1 MLFCKSVN
9 MKILTFGGTG
19 FVGSNFVRYAIS
31 KGHEVLVYARSMND
45 YAKSLQNVGANIIF
59 SYENYLK
66 DVDCLVYL
74 IGAMWTKDP
83 KEFEY
88 LQVQF
93 PTEIGRKF
101 FQVNSGKFVYIS
113 SIGVSENIESKER
126 PIAEESPHGEGLKPN
141 TLHGI
146 TKLEG
151 EKSVSKFPNYVI
163 LRFPIVYGPYS
174 RILMWRI
181 FMWLASHGIGIKN
194 DNMFS
199 VVSTTNT
206 SKAIELACKYKRNNY
221 FYITDK
227 EPATLTSL
235 FSDVA
240 KAIQKEIR
248 VWFPFSVKFIEP
260 FKSSHEILK
269 MAYDVLSRELVY
281 SYKKAERELDYIP
294 EDVRVETFKE
304 MAKYYKFI

>member
-1 MLFCKSVN
+1 

>member
-1 MLFCKSVN
+1 

-235 FSDVA
+235 FSDLA

-304 MAKYYKFI
+304 MAKYYKII

>member
-1 MLFCKSVN
+1 MLFCKNVN

-19 FVGSNFVRYAIS
+19 FVGSNFVRYALS
-31 KGHEVLVYARSMND
+31 KGHDVLVYARNMND
-45 YAKSLQNVGANIIF
+45 YAKALQNAGANIIF
-59 SYENYLK
+59 SYDDHSK
-66 DVDCLVYL
+66 DVDCLVYF

-83 KEFEY
+83 KEFQY
-88 LQVQF
+88 LQVKF

-113 SIGVSENIESKER
+113 SIGVSENIDSKER
-126 PIAEESPHGEGLKPN
+126 PILEESPHGEGLKPN

-151 EKSVSKFPNYVI
+151 EKSISKFPNYVI
-163 LRFPIVYGPYS
+163 LRFPIIYGPYS

-181 FMWLASHGIGIKN
+181 FMWLTSHGIGIKN

-199 VVSTTNT
+199 VVSTRNA
-206 SKAIELACKYKRNNY
+206 SKAIELACKYKSNDY

-227 EPATLTSL
+227 EPVNLTSL
-235 FSDVA
+235 FSDAA
-240 KAIQKEIR
+240 KAINREIKS
-248 VWFPFSVKFIEP
+248 WFPFSVKLIEP
-260 FKSSHEILK
+260 FKSSHEMLK

-281 SYKKAERELDYIP
+281 SYKKAERELGYIP

-304 MAKYYKFI
+304 MARYYKII